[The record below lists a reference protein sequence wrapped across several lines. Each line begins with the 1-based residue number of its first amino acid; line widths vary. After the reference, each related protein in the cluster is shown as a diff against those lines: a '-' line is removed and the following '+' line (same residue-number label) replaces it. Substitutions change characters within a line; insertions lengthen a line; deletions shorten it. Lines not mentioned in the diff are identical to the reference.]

1 MVGPVEVSKTDQQDR
16 PRRERAGRSLSPTA
30 AIQGELGSFSHL
42 AALTALG
49 EETQVLQ
56 CRTFGEAFA
65 AVERGDAR
73 YGVLPIENSLVGSIF
88 ENYDLLA
95 EHALPI
101 VGETEIR
108 VSLSLLARPGARLDT
123 IRRVH
128 SHPVALNQCRRFFAS
143 RTDLEPLASYDTAG
157 SVWDVM
163 ERGTMRDAAIG
174 SPLAA
179 RLYGAVVLADHIE
192 DDPENFTRFL
202 VVAKTPVTPAGAHK
216 TSLMV
221 RLRHEPGALWRALE
235 PLARHGLNLT
245 KIESRPLRGRPWEYV
260 FYLDVSGS
268 EAIDAMNDLRAIAA
282 EVRVLGCYEPAG
294 RDERVTTIAH
304 RSKG

>member
-1 MVGPVEVSKTDQQDR
+1 MRISVEPQRTVHQAR
-16 PRRERAGRSLSPTA
+16 APRGRAGRALTPAA

-49 EETQVLQ
+49 EETQVFQ
-56 CRTFGEAFA
+56 CRTFREVFET
-65 AVERGDAR
+65 VVRGDAQH
-73 YGVLPIENSLVGSIF
+73 GIVPIENSLVGSIF

-95 EHALPI
+95 EHSLPI
-101 VGETEIR
+101 VGETEVR

-179 RLYGAVVLADHIE
+179 KLYGAVVLDEHIE
-192 DDPENFTRFL
+192 DDPQNFTRFL
-202 VVAKTPVTPAGAHK
+202 VVARTSTTLSGAHK

-245 KIESRPLRGRPWEYV
+245 KVESRPILGRPWEYV
-260 FYLDVSGS
+260 FYLDVCGGG
-268 EAIDAMNDLRAIAA
+268 DAAAAVSDLRAVAA
-282 EVRVLGCYEPAG
+282 DVRVLGCYEPGAARLREG
-294 RDERVTTIAH
+294 
-304 RSKG
+304 

>member
-1 MVGPVEVSKTDQQDR
+1 M
-16 PRRERAGRSLSPTA
+16 AGVTVPTA

-42 AALTALG
+42 AALRALG
-49 EETQVLQ
+49 EEAQVLQ

-95 EHALPI
+95 EHSLPI

-123 IRRVH
+123 IRRVY
-128 SHPVALNQCRRFFAS
+128 SHPVALNQCRRFLGA

-157 SVWDVM
+157 SVWEVV
-163 ERGTMRDAAIG
+163 ERGTIRDAAIG

-179 RLYGAVVLADHIE
+179 KLYGAVVLAEGIE
-192 DDPENFTRFL
+192 DDPQNVTRFL
-202 VVAKTPVTPAGAHK
+202 VVARTAVTPRGVHK

-221 RLRHEPGALWRALE
+221 TLRHEPGALWRALE
-235 PLARHGLNLT
+235 PLARHGFNLT
-245 KIESRPLRGRPWEYV
+245 KVESRPLRGSPWEYV
-260 FYLDVSGS
+260 FYLDICGARDAVDVVS
-268 EAIDAMNDLRAIAA
+268 DLRAVTAD
-282 EVRVLGCYEPAG
+282 VRILGSYELSG
-294 RDERVTTIAH
+294 DRKWTSRET
-304 RSKG
+304 